1 MENLTWVKS
10 SFSSDEDA
18 PNCVEVAEG
27 ASALFLRESEAPSD
41 VLTLTPQALA
51 GLLGFLK

>member
-1 MENLTWVKS
+1 MEPRGWVKS
-10 SFSSDEDA
+10 SSSGNEDA
-18 PNCVEVAEG
+18 PNCLEVADGE
-27 ASALFLRESEAPSD
+27 SSLFLRESEAPSD